1 MDNKKIK
8 LNIFVIALIA
18 IGFAFSLGTILI
30 SPINM
35 VLGQS
40 TSTSTSTSPSTVQIS
55 KDLTNSYIISS
66 GSSKIGTFYTK
77 YMVLGNID
85 ALNKEQK
92 LIISTITTDFNNS
105 PVVGYVRASSGNQQ
119 QLNPT
124 LANPFADKTTIN
136 QKIESELS
144 NALTATS
151 KLNTAKASI
160 DCNFGMSIDL
170 WICKSRGLVG

>member
-1 MDNKKIK
+1 MDNKIIK
-8 LNIFVIALIA
+8 LNIFVMALIA
-18 IGFAFSLGTILI
+18 IGSAFSLGTILY

-40 TSTSTSTSPSTVQIS
+40 TSPSTSTVQIS

-77 YMVLGNID
+77 YMILGNID

-92 LIISTITTDFNNS
+92 LIISTITTDFNDS
-105 PVVGYVRASSGNQQ
+105 PVAGYVRASSGNLQQ
-119 QLNPT
+119 Q
-124 LANPFADKTTIN
+124 NPFADKTTIN

-170 WICKSRGLVG
+170 WTCKSRGLVG

>member
-1 MDNKKIK
+1 MVNKKIK
-8 LNIFVIALIA
+8 LNIFVMALIA
-18 IGFAFSLGTILI
+18 IGFAFSLGTILY

-40 TSTSTSTSPSTVQIS
+40 TSPSPSTVQIS

-105 PVVGYVRASSGNQQ
+105 PVVGYVRASSGNLQQ
-119 QLNPT
+119 QNPT

-170 WICKSRGLVG
+170 WTCKSRGLVG